1 MNETS
6 RGAKTMKKWMIA
18 FIVSLCL
25 VVGLSGCSK
34 EDDKGLVDKKMTTV
48 DITIPK
54 QLVEQGDFREKEEM
68 KGVRY
73 NDDGSVSFTVPR
85 AKYEQS
91 LKEMRHNIK
100 EMLQEMSDGED
111 FPSIQEIKVNSAF
124 DHYTIIVD
132 REAYE
137 NSLESFSLLGIGYA
151 ALLEQAYAGKTE
163 KALSVQ
169 LDVQDVSTNE
179 VFHTLT
185 IPQDWNEAETK

>member
-1 MNETS
+1 
-6 RGAKTMKKWMIA
+6 MKKWMIA

-163 KALSVQ
+163 EALSVQ

>member
-163 KALSVQ
+163 EALSVQ